1 MKKFLL
7 SALAAVMSVS
17 AAYADDA
24 ASDVKVLIDTD
35 FTVFTEGSEQSPKSL
50 YSYTFNQKVEGYY
63 GISGVSAAGG
73 KILVGPSG
81 YLQLNQFAELPTG
94 GGTIRVTLEVKMLDS
109 YGGAI
114 QLTRGYSS
122 TDIVYE
128 AVETDEWTTVSVLC
142 GGYTNTSS
150 SRLKVQ
156 PFLSISGFYLKSLK
170 VEYSADFIVAPEAYL
185 PSDADGTSFTA
196 SCSRVTGASAYE
208 ADVYSLGTDGKPVY
222 AEQNVAL
229 TAISSYANP
238 SAKITGLDPAT
249 TYYFVAR
256 ALNADGKKSDDSEA
270 VQVIKSISSIDAPVA
285 LPASNCTATGFTA
298 NWETVADAKGYLIN
312 VYEKQT
318 LAQDTEASVFA
329 EDFSG
334 VNVGTISNIDYD
346 GNLDDFTVVPGW
358 QTESGTKAFAA
369 GYFVFYPTSSGTL
382 TTPAIDLSADGGAF
396 TVTLNGF
403 TGKYGSMNA
412 TENTLMAELL
422 VDGEVVETGNTYV
435 CDKTGPYDFVF
446 NFTKGTADSR
456 IRFTY
461 TLENS
466 NYDKLYVDAIDIKQL
481 LPAGT
486 VINKQIATVSK
497 EAPATSAE
505 IQLTPEKDKAYYYG
519 VVAVAQTVTGTGATA
534 AVGELLS
541 KESNPV
547 EINFTSAAISEVAA
561 EGAAPAAWKAGAG
574 ILGVNG
580 VKVAVYD
587 LTGRVLYN
595 GAAAPAIDLG
605 VNGVVIVNV
614 DGVTV
619 KVAL

>member
-7 SALAAVMSVS
+7 SILTVAMAAG
-17 AAYADDA
+17 AACAEDA
-24 ASDVKVLIDTD
+24 GNVVTLIDSD
-35 FTVFTEGSEQSPKSL
+35 FTVFTDGSEESPKSL
-50 YSYTFNQKVEGYY
+50 MSYQFNQQVEGYFM
-63 GISGVSAAGG
+63 ISGLSAAGG

-81 YLQLNQFAELPTG
+81 YLQLKQFESLPTG
-94 GGTIRVTLEVKMLDS
+94 GGTIRVTMEVKMLDS

-114 QLTRGYSS
+114 QLTRGYST

-170 VEYSADFIVAPEAYL
+170 VEYSPDFIVAPEAYL

-196 SCSRVTGASAYE
+196 SCSRVSGAAGYE
-208 ADVYSLGTDGKPVY
+208 ADVFSFNIDNKRVY
-222 AEQNVAL
+222 FEQNVAL
-229 TAISSYANP
+229 TAASAYSNP

-256 ALNADGKKSDDSEA
+256 AINADGKKSDDSEA
-270 VQVIKSISSIDAPVA
+270 VQVIKCISSIDAPVA
-285 LPASNCTATGFTA
+285 LPASNYSATGFTA
-298 NWETVADAKGYLIN
+298 NWEAVADAKGYLIN
-312 VYEKQT
+312 IYEKQT

-334 VNVGTISNIDYD
+334 VNVGTVADIEYS
-346 GNLDDFTVVPGW
+346 GQLDDFTVVPGW
-358 QTESGTKAFAA
+358 ETESGTKAFAA

-382 TTPAIDLSADGGAF
+382 TTPSIDLSANGGVF
-396 TVTLNGF
+396 TVTLSGF
-403 TGKYGSMNA
+403 TGKYGSMSA
-412 TENTLMAELL
+412 TENTLKAELL
-422 VDGEVVETGNTYV
+422 VDGEVVETANTYI
-435 CDKTGPYDFVF
+435 CDKSAPHDFIF
-446 NFTKGTADSR
+446 DFTKGTADSR
-456 IRFTY
+456 VRFTY
-461 TLENS
+461 TLEGAG
-466 NYDKLYVDAIDIKQL
+466 YDKLYVDAIDIKQML
-481 LPAGT
+481 SAGT
-486 VINKQIATVSK
+486 VINKQIATLSQ

-505 IQLTPEKDKAYYYG
+505 IQLTPEKDKRYYYG
-519 VVAVAQTVTGTGATA
+519 VVAVAETVTGTGATA

-541 KESNPV
+541 KESNLI
-547 EINFTSAAISEVAA
+547 EIAFSSASISEVAA
-561 EGAAPAAWKAGAG
+561 EAAAPAAWKAAPG

-580 VKVAVYD
+580 EKVAVYD

-595 GAAAPAIDLG
+595 GVASPAIDLG
-605 VNGVVIVNV
+605 VSGVVIVNV
-614 DGVTV
+614 DGTTV

>member
-7 SALAAVMSVS
+7 SILTVAMAAGV
-17 AAYADDA
+17 ACAEDA
-24 ASDVKVLIDTD
+24 GNVVTLIDSD
-35 FTVFTEGSEQSPKSL
+35 FTVFTDGSEESPKSL
-50 YSYTFNQKVEGYY
+50 MSFQFTQQIEGYY
-63 GISGVSAAGG
+63 GISSVSAAGG

-81 YLQLNQFAELPTG
+81 YLQLKQFESLPTG
-94 GGTIRVTLEVKMLDS
+94 GGTIRVTMEVKMLDS

-128 AVETDEWTTVSVLC
+128 AVETDEWTTLSVLC

-170 VEYSADFIVAPEAYL
+170 VEYSPDFIVAPEAYL

-208 ADVYSLGTDGKPVY
+208 ADVYSLDADGKPVY
-222 AEQNVAL
+222 AAQNVTLKAL
-229 TAISSYANP
+229 TSYSNP

-270 VQVIKSISSIDAPVA
+270 VQVIKCISSVDAPVA
-285 LPASNCTATGFTA
+285 LPASNYSATGFTA
-298 NWETVADAKGYLIN
+298 NWEAVANAKGYLIN
-312 VYEKQT
+312 IYEKQT
-318 LAQDTEASVFA
+318 LARDTEASVFA

-334 VNVGTISNIDYD
+334 VDVGTVANIEYN
-346 GNLDDFTVVPGW
+346 GQLDDFTVVPGW
-358 QTESGTKAFAA
+358 ETESGTKAFAA
-369 GYFVFYPTSSGTL
+369 GYFVFYPTSEGTL
-382 TTPAIDLSADGGAF
+382 TTPAIDLSADGGVF

-403 TGKYGSMNA
+403 TGKYGSMSA
-412 TENTLMAELL
+412 TENTLKAELL
-422 VDGEVVETGNTYV
+422 VDGEVVETADTYI
-435 CDKTGPYDFVF
+435 CDKTAPYNFTF
-446 NFTKGTADSR
+446 NFTKGAADSR

-461 TLENS
+461 TLVS
-466 NYDKLYVDAIDIKQL
+466 TGYDKLYVDAIDIKQM

-486 VINKQIATVSK
+486 VINKQVATLSK

-505 IQLTPEKDKAYYYG
+505 IQLTPEQDKTYYYG

-534 AVGELLS
+534 AVGELIS
-541 KESNPV
+541 KESNLI
-547 EINFTSAAISEVAA
+547 EIAFSSASISEVAA
-561 EGAAPAAWKAGAG
+561 EAAAPAAWKAGAG

-580 VKVAVYD
+580 EKVTVYD

-595 GAAAPAIDLG
+595 GVASPAIDLG
-605 VNGVVIVNV
+605 VSGVVIVNV
-614 DGVTV
+614 DGATV

>member
-7 SALAAVMSVS
+7 SILTVAMAAG
-17 AAYADDA
+17 AACAEDA
-24 ASDVKVLIDTD
+24 GNVVTLIDSD
-35 FTVFTEGSEQSPKSL
+35 FTVFTDGSEESPKSL
-50 YSYTFNQKVEGYY
+50 TNYSFTQQVEGYY
-63 GISGVSAAGG
+63 MISGLSAAGG
-73 KILVGPSG
+73 KILVNPSG
-81 YLQLNQFAELPTG
+81 YLQLKQFESLPTG
-94 GGTIRVTLEVKMLDS
+94 GGTIRVTMEVKMLDS

-114 QLTRGYSS
+114 QLTRGYST

-170 VEYSADFIVAPEAYL
+170 VEYSPDFIVAPEAYL

-208 ADVYSLGTDGKPVY
+208 ADVYSLGTDGNPVY
-222 AEQNVAL
+222 VEQNVTLKAL
-229 TAISSYANP
+229 TSYSNP

-256 ALNADGKKSDDSEA
+256 AINADGKKSDDSEA
-270 VQVIKSISSIDAPVA
+270 VQVIKCISSIDAPVA
-285 LPASNCTATGFTA
+285 LPGSNYSATGFTA
-298 NWETVADAKGYLIN
+298 NWEAVADAKGYLIN
-312 VYEKQT
+312 IYEKQT

-334 VNVGTISNIDYD
+334 VNVGTVADIEYS
-346 GNLDDFTVVPGW
+346 GQLDDFTVVPGW
-358 QTESGTKAFAA
+358 ETESGTKAFAA

-382 TTPAIDLSADGGAF
+382 TTPSIDLSANGGVF
-396 TVTLNGF
+396 TVTLSGF
-403 TGKYGSMNA
+403 TGKYGSMSA
-412 TENTLMAELL
+412 TENTLKAELL
-422 VDGEVVETGNTYV
+422 VNGEVVETANTYI
-435 CDKTGPYDFVF
+435 CDKSAPHDFIF
-446 NFTKGTADSR
+446 DFTKGTADSR
-456 IRFTY
+456 VRFTY
-461 TLENS
+461 TLEGAG
-466 NYDKLYVDAIDIKQL
+466 YDKLYVDAIDIKQML
-481 LPAGT
+481 SAGT
-486 VINKQIATVSK
+486 VINKQIATLSQ

-519 VVAVAQTVTGTGATA
+519 VVALAQTVTGTGATA

-541 KESNPV
+541 KESNLI
-547 EINFTSAAISEVAA
+547 EIAFSSASISEVAA
-561 EGAAPAAWKAGAG
+561 EAAAPAAWKAAPG

-580 VKVAVYD
+580 EKVAVYD

-595 GAAAPAIDLG
+595 GVASPAIDLG
-605 VNGVVIVNV
+605 VSGVVIVNV
-614 DGVTV
+614 DGTTV

>member
-7 SALAAVMSVS
+7 SILTVAMAAG
-17 AAYADDA
+17 AACAEDA
-24 ASDVKVLIDTD
+24 GNVVTLIDSD
-35 FTVFTEGSEQSPKSL
+35 FTVFTDGSEESPKSL
-50 YSYTFNQKVEGYY
+50 MSFQFTQQIEGYY
-63 GISGVSAAGG
+63 GISSVSAAGG

-81 YLQLNQFAELPTG
+81 YLQLKQFESLPTG
-94 GGTIRVTLEVKMLDS
+94 GGTIRVTMEVKMLDS

-170 VEYSADFIVAPEAYL
+170 VEYSPDFIVAPEAYL

-222 AEQNVAL
+222 VEQNVTLKAL
-229 TAISSYANP
+229 TSYSNP

-249 TYYFVAR
+249 IYYFVAR
-256 ALNADGKKSDDSEA
+256 AINADGKKSDDSEA
-270 VQVIKSISSIDAPVA
+270 VQVIKCISSIDAPVA
-285 LPASNCTATGFTA
+285 LPGSNYSADGFTA
-298 NWETVADAKGYLIN
+298 NWEAVADAKGYLIN
-312 VYEKQT
+312 IYEKQT

-334 VNVGTISNIDYD
+334 VNVGSVADIEYS
-346 GNLDDFTVVPGW
+346 GQLDDFTVVPGW
-358 QTESGTKAFAA
+358 ETESGTKAFAA

-382 TTPAIDLSADGGAF
+382 TTPSIDLSANGGIF
-396 TVTLNGF
+396 TVTLSGF
-403 TGKYGSMNA
+403 TGKYGSMTA
-412 TENTLMAELL
+412 TENTLKAELL
-422 VDGEVVETGNTYV
+422 VNGEVVETANTYI
-435 CDKTGPYDFVF
+435 CDKSAPHDFIF
-446 NFTKGTADSR
+446 DFTKGTADSR
-456 IRFTY
+456 VRFTY
-461 TLENS
+461 TLEGGG
-466 NYDKLYVDAIDIKQL
+466 YDKLYVDAIDIKQML
-481 LPAGT
+481 SAGT
-486 VINKQIATVSK
+486 EINKQIATLSK

-505 IQLTPEKDKAYYYG
+505 IQLTPEKDKRYYYG
-519 VVAVAQTVTGTGATA
+519 VVAVAETVTGTGATA

-541 KESNPV
+541 KESNLI
-547 EINFTSAAISEVAA
+547 EIAFSSASISDVAA
-561 EGAAPAAWKAGAG
+561 EAAATAAWKAAPG

-580 VKVAVYD
+580 EKVAVYD

-595 GAAAPAIDLG
+595 GVASPSIDLG
-605 VNGVVIVNV
+605 VSGVVIVNV
-614 DGVTV
+614 DGTTV

>member
-24 ASDVKVLIDTD
+24 ASDVQVLIDTD

-50 YSYTFNQKVEGYY
+50 YSYTFNSKVAGYY

-81 YLQLNQFAELPTG
+81 YLQLNQFADLPTG
-94 GGTIRVTLEVKMLDS
+94 GGTIRVTMEVKMLDN

-196 SCSRVTGASAYE
+196 SCSRVTGASGYE

-270 VQVIKSISSIDAPVA
+270 VQVIKSITSIDAPVA
-285 LPASNCTATGFTA
+285 LPASNVSDGGFTA

-334 VNVGTISNIDYD
+334 VNVGTIANIEYS
-346 GNLDDFTVVPGW
+346 GQLDDFTVVPGW
-358 QTESGTKAFAA
+358 ETESGTKAFAA
-369 GYFVFYPTSSGTL
+369 GYFVFYPTSEGTL
-382 TTPAIDLSADGGAF
+382 TTPAIDLSADDGVF
-396 TVTLNGF
+396 TVTLSGF
-403 TGKYGSMNA
+403 TGKYGNMTA
-412 TENTLMAELL
+412 TENTLKAELL
-422 VDGEVVETGNTYV
+422 VDGEVVETANTYI
-435 CDKTGPYDFVF
+435 CDKSAPHDFIF
-446 NFTKGTADSR
+446 NFTKGTSDSR
-456 IRFTY
+456 VRFTY
-461 TLENS
+461 TLES
-466 NYDKLYVDAIDIKQL
+466 GSYDKLYVDAIDIKQM

-486 VINKQIATVSK
+486 EIKKQIATGSAA
-497 EAPATSAE
+497 APATSADIE
-505 IQLTPEKDKAYYYG
+505 LTPESGKTYYYS
-519 VVAVAQTVTGTGATA
+519 VIALAQTVTGTGATA
-534 AVGELLS
+534 AVGELQS
-541 KESNPV
+541 KESNLI
-547 EINFTSAAISEVAA
+547 EISFSSASISEVAA
-561 EGAAPAAWKAGAG
+561 EAAAPAAWKAAPG
-574 ILGVNG
+574 ILGVSG

>member
-7 SALAAVMSVS
+7 SILTVAMAAG
-17 AAYADDA
+17 AACAEDA
-24 ASDVKVLIDTD
+24 GNVVTLIDSD
-35 FTVFTEGSEQSPKSL
+35 FTVFTDGSEESPKSL
-50 YSYTFNQKVEGYY
+50 MSFQFNQQVEGYFM
-63 GISGVSAAGG
+63 ISGLSAAGG

-81 YLQLNQFAELPTG
+81 YLQLKQFESLPTG
-94 GGTIRVTLEVKMLDS
+94 GGTIRVTMEVKMLDS

-170 VEYSADFIVAPEAYL
+170 VEYSPDFIVAPEAYL

-222 AEQNVAL
+222 VEQNVTLKAL
-229 TAISSYANP
+229 TSYSNP

-256 ALNADGKKSDDSEA
+256 AINADGKKSDDSEA
-270 VQVIKSISSIDAPVA
+270 VQVIKCISSIDAPVA
-285 LPASNCTATGFTA
+285 LPGSNYSATGFTA
-298 NWETVADAKGYLIN
+298 NWEAVADAKGYLIN
-312 VYEKQT
+312 IYEKQT

-334 VNVGTISNIDYD
+334 VNVGTVADIEYS
-346 GNLDDFTVVPGW
+346 GQLDDFTVVPGW
-358 QTESGTKAFAA
+358 ETESGTKAFAA
-369 GYFVFYPTSSGTL
+369 GYFVFYPTSVGTL
-382 TTPAIDLSADGGAF
+382 TTPSIDLSANDGIF
-396 TVTLNGF
+396 TVTLSGF
-403 TGKYGSMNA
+403 TGKYGSMTA
-412 TENTLMAELL
+412 TENTLKAELL
-422 VDGEVVETGNTYV
+422 VNGEVVETANTYI
-435 CDKTGPYDFVF
+435 CDKSAPHDFIF
-446 NFTKGTADSR
+446 DFTKGAADSR
-456 IRFTY
+456 VRFTY
-461 TLENS
+461 TLEGAG
-466 NYDKLYVDAIDIKQL
+466 YDKLYVDAIDIKQML
-481 LPAGT
+481 SAGT
-486 VINKQIATVSK
+486 EINKQIATLSK

-505 IQLTPEKDKAYYYG
+505 IQLTPEKDKRYYYG
-519 VVAVAQTVTGTGATA
+519 VVAVAETVTGTGATA
-534 AVGELLS
+534 AVGELIS
-541 KESNPV
+541 KESNLI
-547 EINFTSAAISEVAA
+547 EIAFSSASISDVAA
-561 EGAAPAAWKAGAG
+561 EAAATAAWKAAPG
-574 ILGVNG
+574 ILGVSG
-580 VKVAVYD
+580 EKVAVYD

-595 GAAAPAIDLG
+595 GVASHAIDLG
-605 VNGVVIVNV
+605 VSGVVIVNV
-614 DGVTV
+614 DGTTV